1 MSLSGFYFLKG
12 HKDIKIYKKKYEDNV
27 AVSQSYFFMK
37 VITNTLIY
45 AQPFISFICE
55 VFILF
60 INFQKKKNP
69 EIFNPLVSNPC
80 FIIGIIR
87 KSLKRLNLDVKTLA
101 EGVAEHRWI
110 GFIVFKNQTTLT
122 NKFIN
127 CKTTDSVGTIVS
139 QCAEL
144 ESS

>member
-1 MSLSGFYFLKG
+1 M
-12 HKDIKIYKKKYEDNV
+12 
-27 AVSQSYFFMK
+27 
-37 VITNTLIY
+37 
-45 AQPFISFICE
+45 
-55 VFILF
+55 
-60 INFQKKKNP
+60 
-69 EIFNPLVSNPC
+69 SNPC

-127 CKTTDSVGTIVS
+127 CKTTDSVGTINSVTMCRVGVLIIGGCS
-139 QCAEL
+139 DLKNKCVFCLFFFFFFFCPPLWLFLEKKSVKLKSNYDRPIDFNVWSNLFQCT
-144 ESS
+144 SSFR

>member
-1 MSLSGFYFLKG
+1 MHNHLFHSYVKFLFYSLIFK
-12 HKDIKIYKKKYEDNV
+12 
-27 AVSQSYFFMK
+27 
-37 VITNTLIY
+37 
-45 AQPFISFICE
+45 
-55 VFILF
+55 
-60 INFQKKKNP
+60 KKKNP